1 MNDTDTDQSMPP
13 PPRMRIVGYADRFS
27 VRPRESIRFMVSA
40 ETSYEASIVRLTGA
54 PQADGPDCMEPVSW
68 ADSVQTRY
76 PGRVQPID
84 SGSFGFVDAPLM
96 QSGHDFTLQ
105 IALFATTPG
114 MHRQF
119 LMGQL
124 SADGRSGAALILDES
139 GCACLLAGDGSRDYR
154 LVTGVPIHA
163 RSWIL
168 LTATHDAAKGLAR
181 LHQVSLQRQ
190 PEETLVAESACG
202 FAAAP
207 AGTPFALAATTR
219 HDADGRTL
227 GVEHFNGKLEAPR
240 VLRRTVTDAEA
251 QRFLLDPAAAASD
264 PGLVAAWDFSIGMD
278 SDRFT
283 DLGPGRYHGQL
294 VNLPTRAMTG
304 WRWTGDTH
312 NWTSAPEEY
321 GAIHFHDDDLHDAGW
336 EADFAL
342 TIPEDAAS
350 GVYAAC
356 LQAGSETESVPFFV
370 RAAADRTGADLLL
383 LLPTASYLAYANEHL
398 ATQVGETEAL
408 SGHVSALQKED
419 IHLAEHPELGLSLYD
434 THSDGSG
441 VSHSSRLRPILNLRP
456 GRKSAWIGSNPRA
469 PWQFNADLDL
479 VAFLEHK
486 GIAYDIA
493 TDEDLHHEGLG
504 LLSRYRTVMTGSH
517 PEYHSTAML
526 DAIRAWLDRGGRLM
540 YMGGNGFYW
549 RIAFH
554 DRIPGVIELRRAE
567 DGIRDWVSQPGEYY
581 HGFTGELGGLWRR
594 IGRPPQ
600 ELVGVGM
607 ATQGFDYSGYYRRA
621 PDADNPRAAFIMAG
635 IDDEIIGDFGH
646 VGGGAAGLELD
657 RADTDLGTPDHAL
670 VLASSEGHTNL
681 TFAVPEEVDNVSDEL
696 VATRNTSLRGDIVFF
711 ETPSGGAVFSTGS
724 IAWSGSLAHADHDN
738 NVARMTENVLRRF
751 LDPAPIP
758 WPRDA

>member
-1 MNDTDTDQSMPP
+1 MSDANADKRTPP
-13 PPRMRIVGYADRFS
+13 LSGKRIVGYADRFS
-27 VRPRESIRFMVSA
+27 VRPGESIRFMVSS
-40 ETSYEASIVRLTGA
+40 ETAYEASVARLTGA
-54 PQADGPDCMEPVSW
+54 PQTGGPDCMEPVAW
-68 ADSVQTRY
+68 AESVQARY
-76 PGRVQPID
+76 PGRVQSID
-84 SGSFGFVDAPLM
+84 SGSFGFVDAPLL
-96 QSGHDFTLQ
+96 QDGHDFTLQ
-105 IALFATTPG
+105 IVLYATTPG

-124 SADGRSGAALILDES
+124 SEDGGSGAALILDEN
-139 GCACLLAGDGSRDYR
+139 GCACLVSGNGTHGYR
-154 LVTGVPIHA
+154 LATGVPVRA
-163 RSWIL
+163 RTWIL

-190 PEETLVAESACG
+190 PDAPLTAEATCG
-202 FAAAP
+202 FTAAP
-207 AGTPFALAATTR
+207 PDTPFALAATIR
-219 HDADGRTL
+219 RDADGRTI

-240 VLRRTVTDAEA
+240 VLRRTITDAEA

-264 PGLVAAWDFSIGMD
+264 PDLVAAWDFGIGMD
-278 SDRFT
+278 TDRFM
-283 DLGPGRYHGQL
+283 DIGPRRHHGQL
-294 VNLPTRAMTG
+294 VNIPTRAMTG
-304 WRWTGDTH
+304 WRWTGRTH
-312 NWTSAPEEY
+312 DWSHTPEEY

-342 TIPEDAAS
+342 TIPEDAAG

-356 LQAGSETESVPFFV
+356 LRSGNETESIPFFV
-370 RAAADRTGADLLL
+370 RAPAGRRGADLLL

-441 VSHSSRLRPILNLRP
+441 VSYSSRLRPILNLRP

-479 VAFLEHK
+479 VAFLEQK
-486 GIAYDIA
+486 GIGYDVA
-493 TDEDLHHEGLG
+493 TDEDLHNEGLG

-554 DRIPGVIELRRAE
+554 EQFPGVIELRRAE
-567 DGIRDWVSQPGEYY
+567 DGIRDWVSQPGEY
-581 HGFTGELGGLWRR
+581 HHSFTGELGGLWRR
-594 IGRPPQ
+594 IGRSPQ

-607 ATQGFDYSGYYRRA
+607 ATQGFDYSGHYRRA
-621 PDADNPRAAFIMAG
+621 SGADDARAAFIVAG

-657 RADTDLGTPDHAL
+657 RADPDLGTPDHAL
-670 VLASSEGHTNL
+670 VVASSEGHTNL

-696 VATRNTSLRGDIVFF
+696 VATRNASLRGDIVFF

-751 LDPAPIP
+751 LDPQPFP
-758 WPRDA
+758 WPRDD